1 MAKIS
6 FTKLGLVKNTTT
18 IAVNCN
24 GQAVEVKQYLP
35 VNDKLELIS
44 NVINCASD
52 GNFHNPV
59 KVKVFTALEILYFYT
74 NINFTDKQKEDPCK
88 LYDLVNGTGFL
99 DEIFEAIPQ
108 DELIFIYN
116 AINLCIE
123 SIYNY
128 KNSVMGIFDA
138 IANDYNNVNFDLD
151 AIREKLTDPDAL
163 AMLREIA
170 PVMGQ
175 NA

>member
-6 FTKLGLVKNTTT
+6 FAKLGLAKNTAVTT
-18 IAVNCN
+18 VCYNEQMI
-24 GQAVEVKQYLP
+24 EVKQYLS

-52 GNFHNPV
+52 GNFQNPV
-59 KVKVFTALEILYFYT
+59 KVNVFTMLEILYFYT

-88 LYDLVNGTGFL
+88 LYDLVSGTGFL
-99 DEIFEAIPQ
+99 DKILEVIP
-108 DELIFIYN
+108 DSELECLLS
-116 AINLCIE
+116 AINYCME
-123 SIYNY
+123 SIYDY

-151 AIREKLTDPDAL
+151 AIREKLSDPDAL
-163 AMLREIA
+163 AVLREIA